1 MKTYMI
7 VAGVVALMSAT
18 VAVRADDPT
27 GEEGIEAYVTQML
40 ELRARERTIEMRAR
54 AKSRRQALARD
65 REKVLTRE
73 M

>member
-18 VAVRADDPT
+18 VAVHADDPT

-54 AKSRRQALARD
+54 AKSRQQALARD